1 MGKRGPLPKSR
12 PERKLT
18 GNASKRKLPKVEGI
32 GEHPLPDCP
41 AWMGVEGKAYWQRV
55 VPIIVDRLKL
65 TDAEWG
71 MLVNLCLAWDSIQ
84 ECGKAIAKKGY
95 FIRTKNGEQAINPA
109 YKALEKSR
117 IAFAKFSE
125 MFGLTPKTKGRLES
139 IAENNPPPASSAD
152 DHDDLDEFLED
163 D

>member
-18 GNASKRKLPKVEGI
+18 GNASKRKLPKITNAGDHE
-32 GEHPLPDCP
+32 LPTCP
-41 AWMGVEGKAYWQRV
+41 AWIGAEGKAYWNRV
-55 VPIIVDRLKL
+55 VPIIVERMKV
-65 TDAEWG
+65 TEAEWG

-125 MFGLTPKTKGRLES
+125 TFGLTPKTKGRLES
-139 IAENNPPPASSAD
+139 IMENSAPPASAPEE
-152 DHDDLDEFLED
+152 HDDLDEFLED
-163 D
+163 E